1 MRPILA
7 ISTLRST
14 LSQARWCSTTQCGL
28 WNRRIS
34 GVSKGIIDV
43 DGFGVG
49 RPGQYVEIDGLV
61 TASHEDSVEINLAN
75 VDLDYVFETL
85 NIPNAMFG
93 GVTSGK
99 LYASGLLGPE
109 MVAYTPDLFV
119 KGLKYNFSLMGDT
132 HIKASFDPS
141 APAVNIDA
149 KVDQPN
155 GLNSYITGYIKPTSE
170 GYLDLTFHAD
180 KIEVGFMK
188 PFMSAFASAVHGY
201 ASGSAH
207 LFGTFH
213 DVNMS
218 GDIYAEDLSHS
229 LSTLPAQPIGPPTR
243 CISLQ
248 VTSTSTVSHSATA
261 KGTRQSSAAS
271 SATQI
276 SMSLDSSSG

>member
-1 MRPILA
+1 
-7 ISTLRST
+7 
-14 LSQARWCSTTQCGL
+14 
-28 WNRRIS
+28 
-34 GVSKGIIDV
+34 
-43 DGFGVG
+43 
-49 RPGQYVEIDGLV
+49 
-61 TASHEDSVEINLAN
+61 
-75 VDLDYVFETL
+75 
-85 NIPNAMFG
+85 
-93 GVTSGK
+93 
-99 LYASGLLGPE
+99 
-109 MVAYTPDLFV
+109 
-119 KGLKYNFSLMGDT
+119 MGDT

-218 GDIYAEDLSHS
+218 GDIYAEDLS
-229 LSTLPAQPIGPPTR
+229 LTLDFTGTTYWATD
-243 CISLQ
+243 SVHLLQ

-276 SMSLDSSSG
+276 SMSLDSGSG